1 MLKKSFMVLLCHV
14 SCSFINFSVAG
25 ECENVPVPQGSMEV
39 CYSNND
45 FSLNKEV
52 KNLLEQNPEVAIA
65 NDGCKLQWYDSEKHV
80 LSEVPTPDFSGADVK
95 SKTVFYVSQIN
106 ADGCESELREVNAT
120 KYIFPAPVVKSI
132 MFCQG
137 SEKLKS
143 PFLLTATIYSKGGF
157 PASDYELVWYKENPS
172 VNPNAKEFKFIDLSE
187 EDLSFDSFTE
197 MEKDFKYWVAQR
209 YLGHECGCSGQ
220 SVAAE
225 LLVTLYSMPILKTQ
239 NSNNIC
245 QGEEVDLKDC
255 YSISNRIILME
266 YGCEYFSSDGSNLA
280 STKVTESGIYKI
292 RTYFELSSGE
302 VCASKIE
309 DVFVNVDELKV
320 AIEGDNTTCPDMSVS
335 LTSNI
340 RTNVQDNINVQ
351 WKYDGETLKDVMT
364 KPGVSVFETE
374 PLKGSS
380 GDEFIY
386 SLKVTAG
393 ACVAEAEHKIVLED
407 SPIDGSISI
416 QEDANSSE
424 KYVVSSDGII
434 YVMKGNTVTIDASD
448 IVRTEDDFVWYNGD
462 VPVGSG
468 PKLTVE
474 KPNDYTL
481 YYTNNCQVMIPIH
494 IKEFDS
500 SCDLLD
506 KKNIQVYPT
515 VVSDVLHVTG
525 FDTDEIYS
533 ISSVLGVVCLQ
544 QKINENGIIDVSSL
558 PMGYYILNLSGRTF
572 SFLKE

>member
-1 MLKKSFMVLLCHV
+1 MVLLCHV

-25 ECENVPVPQGSMEV
+25 ECENVPVPQGTMEV

-95 SKTVFYVSQIN
+95 SKAVYYVSQIN
-106 ADGCESELREVNAT
+106 AEGCESELKELTAT
-120 KYIFPAPVVKSI
+120 KFIFPFPTTTHVVL
-132 MFCQG
+132 CQG

-143 PFLLTATIYSKGGF
+143 PLLLTATISSRGDF
-157 PASDYELVWYKENPS
+157 PVSDYELIWYKENPRA
-172 VNPNAKEFKFIDLSE
+172 NPNAKEFKYIDLSE
-187 EDLSFDSFTE
+187 EDLTYDASIETE
-197 MEKDFKYWVAQR
+197 RDFKYWVVQR

-424 KYVVSSDGII
+424 KYMASSDGIV

-525 FDTDEIYS
+525 FDTDEIYN

>member
-1 MLKKSFMVLLCHV
+1 MCKKSFAVLLCLV
-14 SCSFINFSVAG
+14 FGLFTNFSVAG

-45 FSLNKEV
+45 FSSNKEI

-65 NDGCKLQWYDSEKHV
+65 NDGCKLQWYDSGKNA
-80 LSEVPTPDFSGADVK
+80 LSEVPTPDFVDADVK
-95 SKTVFYVSQIN
+95 SKAVYYVSQIN
-106 ADGCESELREVNAT
+106 AEGCESELKELTAT
-120 KYIFPAPVVKSI
+120 KFIFPFPTTTNVVL
-132 MFCQG
+132 CQG

-157 PASDYELVWYKENPS
+157 PASDYELVWYKENPR

-187 EDLSFDSFTE
+187 EDLSFDSSTE
-197 MEKDFKYWVAQR
+197 MEKDFKYCVAQR

-220 SVAAE
+220 SFAVE

-239 NSNNIC
+239 NPNEIC
-245 QGEEVDLKDC
+245 QGEEVNLKD
-255 YSISNRIILME
+255 YYFISNRISNMKYEL
-266 YGCEYFSSDGSNLA
+266 EYFSSDGSKLV
-280 STKVTESGIYKI
+280 STIVTDPGEYMC
-292 RTYFELSSGE
+292 RAWYELSSGE
-302 VCASKIE
+302 ICASNFV
-309 DVFVNVDELKV
+309 DVSVTADKLNVDIAGPDKICPYNSASLASV
-320 AIEGDNTTCPDMSVS
+320 IE
-335 LTSNI
+335 
-340 RTNVQDNINVQ
+340 TNVQDINVQ
-351 WKYDGETLKDVMT
+351 WKYEGNTPNDVMT
-364 KPGVSVFETE
+364 KSDVYEIETE

-424 KYVVSSDGII
+424 KYMVSSDGIVYI
-434 YVMKGNTVTIDASD
+434 MKGKTVTIDASD
-448 IVRTEDDFVWYNGD
+448 IIHTEDDFVWYNGD
-462 VPVGSG
+462 VPVGTG
-468 PKLTVE
+468 PKLTIE

-481 YYTNNCQVMIPIH
+481 YYTNNCPVMIPIH

-506 KKNIQVYPT
+506 NKAIQVYPT

-525 FDTDEIYS
+525 FDADDIYI
-533 ISSVLGVVCLQ
+533 ISSVSGVVCFQ
-544 QKINENGIIDVSSL
+544 QNINENGIIDVSSL

>member
-1 MLKKSFMVLLCHV
+1 
-14 SCSFINFSVAG
+14 
-25 ECENVPVPQGSMEV
+25 
-39 CYSNND
+39 
-45 FSLNKEV
+45 
-52 KNLLEQNPEVAIA
+52 
-65 NDGCKLQWYDSEKHV
+65 
-80 LSEVPTPDFSGADVK
+80 
-95 SKTVFYVSQIN
+95 
-106 ADGCESELREVNAT
+106 
-120 KYIFPAPVVKSI
+120 
-132 MFCQG
+132 
-137 SEKLKS
+137 
-143 PFLLTATIYSKGGF
+143 
-157 PASDYELVWYKENPS
+157 
-172 VNPNAKEFKFIDLSE
+172 
-187 EDLSFDSFTE
+187 
-197 MEKDFKYWVAQR
+197 
-209 YLGHECGCSGQ
+209 
-220 SVAAE
+220 
-225 LLVTLYSMPILKTQ
+225 MPILKTQ

-416 QEDANSSE
+416 QDDANSSE
-424 KYVVSSDGII
+424 KYMVSSDGIVHI
-434 YVMKGNTVTIDASD
+434 MKGNTVTIDASD
-448 IVRTEDDFVWYNGD
+448 IVHTEDDFVWYNGD

-506 KKNIQVYPT
+506 KNNIQVYPT

-525 FDTDEIYS
+525 FDTDEIYN

-572 SFLKE
+572 SFLQE

>member
-1 MLKKSFMVLLCHV
+1 MCKKSFAVLLCHV
-14 SCSFINFSVAG
+14 FGLFTNFSVAG

-45 FSLNKEV
+45 FSSNKEI

-65 NDGCKLQWYDSEKHV
+65 NDGCKLQWYDSGKNA
-80 LSEVPTPDFSGADVK
+80 LSEVPTPDFVDADVK
-95 SKTVFYVSQIN
+95 SKAVYYVSQIN
-106 ADGCESELREVNAT
+106 AEGCESELKELTAT
-120 KYIFPAPVVKSI
+120 KFIFPFPTTTNVVL
-132 MFCQG
+132 CQG

-157 PASDYELVWYKENPS
+157 PASDYELVWYKENPR

-187 EDLSFDSFTE
+187 EDLSFDSSTE

-220 SVAAE
+220 SFAVE

-239 NSNNIC
+239 NPNEIC
-245 QGEEVDLKDC
+245 QGEEVNLKD
-255 YSISNRIILME
+255 YYFISNRISNMKYEL
-266 YGCEYFSSDGSNLA
+266 EYFSSDGSKLV
-280 STKVTESGIYKI
+280 STIVTDPGEYMC
-292 RTYFELSSGE
+292 RAWYELSSGE
-302 VCASKIE
+302 ICASNFV
-309 DVFVNVDELKV
+309 DVSVTADKLNVDIAGPDKICPYNSASLASV
-320 AIEGDNTTCPDMSVS
+320 IE
-335 LTSNI
+335 
-340 RTNVQDNINVQ
+340 TNVQDINVQ
-351 WKYDGETLKDVMT
+351 WKYEGNTPNDVMT
-364 KPGVSVFETE
+364 KSDVYEFETE

-416 QEDANSSE
+416 QEDTNSSE
-424 KYVVSSDGII
+424 KYMVSSDGIVYI
-434 YVMKGNTVTIDASD
+434 MKGKTVTIDASD
-448 IVRTEDDFVWYNGD
+448 IIHTEDDFVWYNGD
-462 VPVGSG
+462 VPVGTG
-468 PKLTVE
+468 PKLTIE

-481 YYTNNCQVMIPIH
+481 YYTNNCPVMIPIH

-506 KKNIQVYPT
+506 NKAIQVYPT

-525 FDTDEIYS
+525 FDADDIYI
-533 ISSVLGVVCLQ
+533 ISSVSGVVCLQ
-544 QKINENGIIDVSSL
+544 QNINENGIIDVSSL

>member
-1 MLKKSFMVLLCHV
+1 MLKKSFVVLLCHAFGLF
-14 SCSFINFSVAG
+14 SNFSIAV
-25 ECENVPVPQGSMEV
+25 ECENVPAPQGTMKV

-52 KNLLEQNPEVAIA
+52 KNLLEQDPEVAIA
-65 NDGCKLQWYDSEKHV
+65 DDGCKLQWYDSGKHV
-80 LSEVPTPDFSGADVK
+80 LFEVPTPDFSGADVK
-95 SKTVFYVSQIN
+95 SKTVFFVSQIN

-120 KYIFPAPVVKSI
+120 KYIFPAPMVRSI
-132 MFCQG
+132 ELCQE
-137 SEKLKS
+137 SEKFKS
-143 PFLLTATIYSKGGF
+143 PFPLSATISTRGDF
-157 PASDYELVWYKENPS
+157 LESDYELIWYKEDPKS
-172 VNPNAKEFKFIDLSE
+172 NPNAEEFSFIDLSK
-187 EDLSFDSFTE
+187 EDLSFDSSRE
-197 MEKDFKYWVAQR
+197 LEKDFKYWVAQR

-220 SVAAE
+220 SFAVE

-239 NSNNIC
+239 NPNEIC
-245 QGEEVDLKDC
+245 QGEEVNLKD
-255 YSISNRIILME
+255 YYFISNRITNMMYEL
-266 YGCEYFSSDGSNLA
+266 EYFSSDGSKLV
-280 STKVTESGIYKI
+280 STIVTDPGEYMC
-292 RTYFELSSGE
+292 RAWYELSSGE
-302 VCASKIE
+302 ICASKIKE
-309 DVFVNVDELKV
+309 VSVTVDELNVDIAGPDK
-320 AIEGDNTTCPDMSVS
+320 ICPYNSVS
-335 LTSNI
+335 LASNI
-340 RTNVQDNINVQ
+340 ITNVQDNINVQ

-424 KYVVSSDGII
+424 KYMASSDGIV

-506 KKNIQVYPT
+506 KNNIQVYPT
-515 VVSDVLHVTG
+515 IVSDVLHVTG
-525 FDTDEIYS
+525 FDTDEIYN

>member
-1 MLKKSFMVLLCHV
+1 MCKKSFAVLLCHV
-14 SCSFINFSVAG
+14 FGLFTNFSVAG

-45 FSLNKEV
+45 FSSNKEI

-65 NDGCKLQWYDSEKHV
+65 NDGCKLQWYDSGKNA
-80 LSEVPTPDFSGADVK
+80 LSEVPTPDFVDADVK
-95 SKTVFYVSQIN
+95 SKAVYYVSQIN
-106 ADGCESELREVNAT
+106 AEGCESELKELTAT
-120 KYIFPAPVVKSI
+120 KFIFPFPTTTNVVL
-132 MFCQG
+132 CQG

-157 PASDYELVWYKENPS
+157 PASDYELVWYKENPRE
-172 VNPNAKEFKFIDLSE
+172 NPNAKEFKFIDLSE
-187 EDLSFDSFTE
+187 EDLSFDSSTE

-220 SVAAE
+220 SFAVE

-239 NSNNIC
+239 NPNEIC
-245 QGEEVDLKDC
+245 QGEEVNLKD
-255 YSISNRIILME
+255 YYFISNRISNMKYEL
-266 YGCEYFSSDGSNLA
+266 EYFSSDGSKLV
-280 STKVTESGIYKI
+280 STIVTDPGEYMC
-292 RTYFELSSGE
+292 RAWYELSSGE
-302 VCASKIE
+302 ICASNFV
-309 DVFVNVDELKV
+309 DVSVTADKLNVDIAGPDKICPYNSASLASV
-320 AIEGDNTTCPDMSVS
+320 IE
-335 LTSNI
+335 
-340 RTNVQDNINVQ
+340 TNVQDINVQ
-351 WKYDGETLKDVMT
+351 WKYEGNTPNDVMT
-364 KPGVSVFETE
+364 KSDVYEIETE

-424 KYVVSSDGII
+424 KYMVSSDGIVYI
-434 YVMKGNTVTIDASD
+434 MKGKTVTIDASD
-448 IVRTEDDFVWYNGD
+448 IIHTEDDFVWYNGD
-462 VPVGSG
+462 VPVGTG
-468 PKLTVE
+468 PKLTIE

-481 YYTNNCQVMIPIH
+481 YYTNNCPVMIPIH

-506 KKNIQVYPT
+506 NKAIQVYPT

-525 FDTDEIYS
+525 FDADDIYI
-533 ISSVLGVVCLQ
+533 ISSVSGVVCFQ
-544 QKINENGIIDVSSL
+544 QNINENGIIDVSSL

>member
-14 SCSFINFSVAG
+14 FGLFSNFSIAE
-25 ECENVPVPQGSMEV
+25 ECENVSVPQGTMEV

-45 FSLNKEV
+45 FWSNQEI

-65 NDGCKLQWYDSEKHV
+65 DDGCKLQWYDSEKHV
-80 LSEVPTPDFSGADVK
+80 LSEVPTPDFPKTEVK
-95 SKTVFYVSQIN
+95 SKTVYYVSQIN

-120 KYIFPAPVVKSI
+120 KVGFPAPVVKSI

-143 PFLLTATIYSKGGF
+143 PLLLTATISSRGDF
-157 PASDYELVWYKENPS
+157 PVSDYELIWYKEDPR
-172 VNPNAKEFKFIDLSE
+172 VNPNAKEFKYIDLSE
-187 EDLSFDSFTE
+187 EDLTYDASFETE
-197 MEKDFKYWVAQR
+197 RDFKYWVVQR

-220 SVAAE
+220 SPACE
-225 LLVTLYSMPILKTQ
+225 LLITLYSTPNLRSK
-239 NSNNIC
+239 NPNEIC
-245 QGEEVDLKDC
+245 QGEEVNLKD
-255 YSISNRIILME
+255 YYFISNRISNMKYE
-266 YGCEYFSSDGSNLA
+266 FEYFSSDGSKLV
-280 STKVTESGIYKI
+280 STIVTDPGEYMC
-292 RTYFELSSGE
+292 RAWYELSSGE
-302 VCASKIE
+302 ICASKIKE
-309 DVFVNVDELKV
+309 VSVTVDELNVDIAGPDK
-320 AIEGDNTTCPDMSVS
+320 ICPNNSVS
-335 LTSNI
+335 LASNI
-340 RTNVQDNINVQ
+340 ITNVQDNINVQ
-351 WKYDGETLKDVMT
+351 WKYDGNTLKEETT
-364 KPGVSVFETE
+364 KQETSVFETE

-393 ACVAEAEHKIVLED
+393 ACVAEAEHKVVLD
-407 SPIDGSISI
+407 DRNIDGSISI

-424 KYVVSSDGII
+424 KYMASSDGII

-468 PKLTVE
+468 SKLTVE

-525 FDTDEIYS
+525 FDTDEIYN